1 LNKRIILIVIAVLLF
16 FAGLIAATQEAQSP
30 VKVQANTRKA
40 IESAPVEEQEEII
53 GGINA
58 SDYSVAIPDWI
69 KPARWFKSNQG
80 GMVIEEMPKNSALRN
95 EYALVVYFTQ
105 KDKLPGN
112 LLPFYNNNF
121 FIEVRVLYRHS
132 EVERKQW
139 IFRDIKGTTRFLS
152 VIVEPSKSVSSK
164 DDKKNYPSGFMETYD
179 ENSFITAEYKFS
191 ENGNRD
197 RIDYTYNNG
206 MLITS
211 TFFSWEEGT
220 TGGGEYRRTYAD
232 FLRYNRSLF
241 LRYVERVYYQE
252 RKISFANEQLRFS
265 FPRNIKDAAKP
276 QNLISEKANSYPEF
290 FGNTTIYKN
299 ERIVYTTDE
308 RSRILSQTLYDE
320 KNNVVWVIRNTWLN
334 GRIVST
340 LKTESGTES
349 LAEYEYDSDGNRV
362 LEKNYKNGVLER
374 VVRTEGN
381 TDIEDLYFNNV
392 AVLRA
397 IWKDGRKISE
407 TRINK
412 R

>member
-1 LNKRIILIVIAVLLF
+1 LNKKIILIVIAVLLF
-16 FAGLIAATQEAQSP
+16 FAGLIAATQEAQAP

-40 IESAPVEEQEEII
+40 TESVPVEEPEEII

-58 SDYSVAIPDWI
+58 SDYTVAIPDWI

-80 GMVIEEMPKNSALRN
+80 GMVIEEMLKDSALRN

-112 LLPFYNNNF
+112 LLPFYNNDF
-121 FIEVRVLYRHS
+121 FIEVRVLYKHN
-132 EVERKQW
+132 EVERTQW

-164 DDKKNYPSGFMETYD
+164 DDKKIYPSGFMETYD
-179 ENSFITAEYKFS
+179 ENSFITAEYKFL

-197 RIDYTYNNG
+197 RIDYIYNNG

-232 FLRYNRSLF
+232 FLRYNRSFF

-276 QNLISEKANSYPEF
+276 QNLMSEKANSYPEF

>member
-1 LNKRIILIVIAVLLF
+1 MNKKIILIVIAVLLF
-16 FAGLIAATQEAQSP
+16 FAGLIAATQEAQAP
-30 VKVQANTRKA
+30 VKAQANTQKA
-40 IESAPVEEQEEII
+40 TEAAPVKEPEEITSD
-53 GGINA
+53 INT
-58 SDYSVAIPDWI
+58 SDYTVAIPDWI

-80 GMVIEEMPKNSALRN
+80 GMIIEEMPKNSALRN
-95 EYALVVYFTQ
+95 EYALIVYFTQ

-121 FIEVRVLYRHS
+121 FIEVRALYRHS
-132 EVERKQW
+132 EVERTQW
-139 IFRDIKGTTRFLS
+139 IFRDTKGTTRFLS
-152 VIVEPSKSVSSK
+152 VIIEPSKSASAN
-164 DDKKNYPSGFMETYD
+164 DDNKNYPSGFMETYD
-179 ENSFITAEYKFS
+179 ENSFITSEYKFS
-191 ENGNRD
+191 DNGSRD
-197 RIDYTYNNG
+197 RIDYTYNDG

-211 TFFSWEEGT
+211 TFYSWEEET
-220 TGGGEYRRTYAD
+220 TGGGEYRKTYAD
-232 FLRYNRSLF
+232 FFRYNRSLF
-241 LRYVERVYYQE
+241 LRYIERVYYQE
-252 RKISFANEQLRFS
+252 RNISFADEQLRFT

-276 QNLISEKANSYPEF
+276 QNLIGEKANSYPEF

-320 KNNVVWVIRNTWLN
+320 KDNVVWVIRNTWLN
-334 GRIVST
+334 GRIIST
-340 LKTESGTES
+340 LKTENNTVS

-381 TDIEDLYFNNV
+381 TDIEELYFNNV
-392 AVLRA
+392 PVLRA

-407 TRINK
+407 TRISK